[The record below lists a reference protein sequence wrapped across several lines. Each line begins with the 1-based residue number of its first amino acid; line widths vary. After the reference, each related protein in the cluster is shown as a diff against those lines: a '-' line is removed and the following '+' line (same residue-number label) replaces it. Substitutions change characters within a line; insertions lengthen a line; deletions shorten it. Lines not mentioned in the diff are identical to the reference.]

1 MRVIFRTDAST
12 QIGTGHVMRCL
23 TLADA
28 LHERGAECLFICR
41 PHIGHL
47 LGLIAQRGH
56 RVAALSELSENS
68 LPPSAGIAHAQW
80 LGTDWESDASD
91 TKQVLGKQSVDW
103 IVVDHYA
110 LDAQWEQQLRPICK
124 QLMVIDDL
132 ADRQHD
138 CDLLLDQNYGCL
150 EKAYRDKVPA
160 KCRLLLGPK
169 HALLRPEYQKYR
181 STLRQWGGVIQRVL
195 VFFGGSDNQNITVQ
209 SLHALM
215 ATDIPDLEI
224 DVVVGANSQQLEQI
238 QQIEDNN
245 PKVRIYQNLPHLADL
260 MVKADLALGAG
271 GGTIWEYFCLG
282 LPSIVISIAENQ
294 RSTCEALQ
302 KDSYL
307 YYLGSSKVVT
317 EQCITEKVLEVAN
330 NKHNENREQ
339 KRRIMELVTGHGAE
353 AVCREMRRE

>member
-1 MRVIFRTDAST
+1 
-12 QIGTGHVMRCL
+12 
-23 TLADA
+23 
-28 LHERGAECLFICR
+28 
-41 PHIGHL
+41 
-47 LGLIAQRGH
+47 
-56 RVAALSELSENS
+56 
-68 LPPSAGIAHAQW
+68 
-80 LGTDWESDASD
+80 
-91 TKQVLGKQSVDW
+91 
-103 IVVDHYA
+103 
-110 LDAQWEQQLRPICK
+110 
-124 QLMVIDDL
+124 
-132 ADRQHD
+132 
-138 CDLLLDQNYGCL
+138 
-150 EKAYRDKVPA
+150 
-160 KCRLLLGPK
+160 
-169 HALLRPEYQKYR
+169 
-181 STLRQWGGVIQRVL
+181 
-195 VFFGGSDNQNITVQ
+195 
-209 SLHALM
+209 M

-238 QQIEDNN
+238 QQIEDHN

-317 EQCITEKVLEVAN
+317 EQCITEKVLAVAN